1 VSQKKTRPS
10 GIVFFFAFFAFFAVK
25 QSFGHCLATK
35 TVIARLLGL
44 EAFGGI
50 LLLIAAIATIDSP
63 WSDL

>member
-1 VSQKKTRPS
+1 LS
-10 GIVFFFAFFAFFAVK
+10 FFFAFFAFFAVK